1 MGCMAF
7 RTLPNRLS
15 ADPVKPAVHL
25 TAIHCLLPTGKS
37 ANLWPPRSGPFT
49 RPPIAT
55 RLKPLWMILKRVNGA
70 ENSRS
75 SARCGG
81 GNGSRGFLSAYPP
94 EVRKMIYTTNAIE
107 SLHMQLRK
115 IVKNRGHFPNDQA
128 AKKLRFLALRNIEKN
143 WIAYRKLE
151 CLKIKTALIHFALK
165 HPLLLRANLAAMAE
179 LRAWRVQPAG
189 GGRKESE
196 SIMIAQGIQGRR
208 SATGGTRI
216 GRKAMC
222 FTERLFILISWRNWH
237 YNLVIECLIWPAA
250 TVRWR
255 GR

>member
-25 TAIHCLLPTGKS
+25 IPIHCLLPTGKS

-55 RLKPLWMILKRVNGA
+55 RLKPLWMILKRVNEA
-70 ENSRS
+70 ENSQS
-75 SARCGG
+75 SHRCGG

-128 AKKLRFLALRNIEKN
+128 AKIALARFAKHAEKMQN
-143 WIAYRKLE
+143 A
-151 CLKIKTALIHFALK
+151 
-165 HPLLLRANLAAMAE
+165 
-179 LRAWRVQPAG
+179 
-189 GGRKESE
+189 
-196 SIMIAQGIQGRR
+196 
-208 SATGGTRI
+208 
-216 GRKAMC
+216 
-222 FTERLFILISWRNWH
+222 
-237 YNLVIECLIWPAA
+237 
-250 TVRWR
+250 
-255 GR
+255 